1 MTEPR
6 DKTAKR
12 KRTEEALRESEE
24 RYRDLLENANDLIQS
39 VTPEGS
45 LIYVN
50 RAWRETLG
58 YSEEEIP
65 GLSLMDII
73 HPDSKAHCAETFQR
87 VMAGGDIER
96 VEAMFVAKDGRT
108 ITVEGS
114 VNCSFKDGKPVA
126 TRGIFRAITQHKQ
139 AEEALRIKDRAI
151 ASSTN
156 AIAIADPEG
165 NLTYVNASFLS
176 LWGYVEQEVL
186 GKPATGFWTMEERA
200 SEVVQE
206 LRWEGSWIGELV
218 ARKKDG
224 SLFYVQLSASM
235 VTNEAGEPVCIMGS
249 FVDITERRQALQA
262 LRNQT
267 HDLGERVKE
276 LNCLYGIS
284 NLVHRPDL
292 SLEEILQETVD
303 LIPPGWQYPEVTCA
317 RITLEGQEFRTEN
330 FSETVWRQT
339 SDIIVNGERS
349 GAVEVCYLEERRE
362 SDEGSFLPEKGD
374 LINAIAERLGRVIE
388 RRQAEEALR
397 ESEERFRT
405 LASSAPIG
413 IMLVDGEK
421 GVVYCNER
429 FLSIFGSSWENVMGF
444 GWVKSLHP
452 AEREAFLD
460 ERSKAMAEGREFIR
474 EFRLVTPQGETRWLS
489 VHTTPLLSQE
499 GASNTRVGTIEDIS
513 ERRRAEQALRESEER
528 LRNVLDVSRDLIYRL
543 NLQTHTYEYVSPS
556 VLRLVGFAPQEII
569 AMGLEGVRERFHP
582 EDRDRFGTH
591 LSRLPD
597 DTLEGHEAP
606 TVEYRWKCRDGEYR
620 WLSDNRAF
628 VLDEGGKALTL
639 VGTVRDVTEDKQ
651 VEEALRESEARYKAL
666 FAGAPQGMLVADL
679 QTKQFRHVNPAMCRM
694 FGYTEEEFLRL
705 GVADIHPKESLSYV
719 LAEFEAQARGEKL
732 LSADLPCQRK
742 DASLFYAN
750 VNTTMVVLDGRRCN
764 VGFFTDATER
774 KKAEETLR
782 ESEERFRLAIN
793 ATEDGLWE
801 WDIQTNQEFFS
812 PRWCEIIGYSFDD
825 PELPHTYTSWVSRI
839 HPDDYDRVVS
849 AMNNH
854 LEKGTRYDVDY
865 RHRHK
870 SGEYRWQNS
879 KGQAVLGES
888 GKPVKMV
895 GCISDITQRKQAEE
909 EIANRLKMESAI
921 AQASTLLAGPEDAD
935 AGLDLALRILGEA
948 FVADRAHIF
957 LFRDDNTRMDC
968 TGEWCAPGEEPQI
981 DNLQDLDCAAI
992 PWWMGKLAQNDPI
1005 IMTDTSAAP
1014 PDAVGA
1020 KKSWKALNIRSL
1032 LAVPLLSE
1040 GKLIGYVR
1048 FANMESASNE
1058 REEDTRLL
1066 RLASESI
1073 ASFIQRQ
1080 RAGEDKRKAYES
1092 IIFLLA
1098 TAAEARDPYTEDHLP
1113 RIRGFA
1119 EAMAAEL
1126 GLPPGEIRE
1135 IGLSSLLH
1143 DLGKMRVP
1151 DSILIK
1157 PGPLSQAE
1165 WKIMRQH
1172 PAWGEELLST
1182 HPWMGTARQ
1191 IARWHHENW
1200 DGTGYPDG
1208 LRGEKIPLCA
1218 AIVAVADGFDAM
1230 TSDRPYK
1237 KAWPSGRAI
1246 REIRAQ
1252 KGRQYSPD
1260 VVEAFNRALRKGEIG
1275 RITSADSACLP
1286 EMSEAA

>member
-24 RYRDLLENANDLIQS
+24 RYRDLVENATDLIQS

-58 YSEEEIP
+58 YSEDEIP

-108 ITVEGS
+108 VTVEGS

-235 VTNEAGEPVCIMGS
+235 VTNEAGEPVCMMSS

-262 LRNQT
+262 LWNQT

-284 NLVHRPDL
+284 NLVHRPDI

-330 FSETVWRQT
+330 FRETVWRQT

-397 ESEERFRT
+397 DSEE
-405 LASSAPIG
+405 
-413 IMLVDGEK
+413 
-421 GVVYCNER
+421 
-429 FLSIFGSSWENVMGF
+429 
-444 GWVKSLHP
+444 
-452 AEREAFLD
+452 
-460 ERSKAMAEGREFIR
+460 
-474 EFRLVTPQGETRWLS
+474 Q
-489 VHTTPLLSQE
+489 
-499 GASNTRVGTIEDIS
+499 
-513 ERRRAEQALRESEER
+513 
-528 LRNVLDVSRDLIYRL
+528 LRNVLEVSRDLIYKL
-543 NLQTHTYEYVSPS
+543 NLQTQTYDYVSPS
-556 VLRLVGFAPQEII
+556 SLRLVGFAPQEIV
-569 AMGLEGVRERFHP
+569 AMGLEGVIERFHP
-582 EDRDRFGTH
+582 DDRERFRTYP
-591 LSRLPD
+591 SRLPD
-597 DTLEGHEAP
+597 DTVEGREAP
-606 TVEYRWKCRDGEYR
+606 TVEYRWQCRDGEYR

-628 VLDEGGKALTL
+628 VLDEGGRALTL

-651 VEEALRESEARYKAL
+651 AEEALRESEPRFRNVLDMSRDFIYKIDLRTGTYDYASPSVL
-666 FAGAPQGMLVADL
+666 ELTGFTPEEVVA
-679 QTKQFRHVNPAMCRM
+679 M
-694 FGYTEEEFLRL
+694 GL
-705 GVADIHPKESLSYV
+705 GGLGERIHPEDGKRLTEGLKDLTKDRDEGQRNTLSVY
-719 LAEFEAQARGEKL
+719 RWK
-732 LSADLPCQRK
+732 RK
-742 DASLFYAN
+742 DGEYRWFSDNSVFIRYSNEQPAALIGA
-750 VNTTMVVLDGRRCN
+750 VRDIT
-764 VGFFTDATER
+764 AQ
-774 KKAEETLR
+774 KQAEEALR
-782 ESEERFRLAIN
+782 ESEEKYRQLVENLQEGVWALDKDANTTFANPRMAEILGYTVSEMLGRHLFSFMDEQGQELARLNLERRQQGIA
-793 ATEDGLWE
+793 EQHEFEFLRKDG
-801 WDIQTNQEFFS
+801 T
-812 PRWCEIIGYSFDD
+812 RV
-825 PELPHTYTSWVSRI
+825 YTSLATNPVT
-839 HPDDYDRVVS
+839 DRNGNYIG
-849 AMNNH
+849 A
-854 LEKGTRYDVDY
+854 LA
-865 RHRHK
+865 
-870 SGEYRWQNS
+870 
-879 KGQAVLGES
+879 AVT
-888 GKPVKMV
+888 
-895 GCISDITQRKQAEE
+895 DITDKKQAEE

-921 AQASTLLAGPEDAD
+921 AQASTLLAGPEDID
-935 AGLDLALRILGEA
+935 AALQLALRILSEA
-948 FVADRAHIF
+948 VGADRAHIF

-968 TGEWCAPGEEPQI
+968 TSEWCAPGVEPRI

-992 PWWMGKLAQNDPI
+992 PWWMGKLAQNELI
-1005 IMTDTSAAP
+1005 IMTNTSAAP
-1014 PDAVGA
+1014 PEAA
-1020 KKSWKALNIRSL
+1020 PEKKSWKALNIRSL
-1032 LAVPLLSE
+1032 LAVPLLSD
-1040 GKLIGYVR
+1040 GKPIGYVR

-1182 HPWMGTARQ
+1182 HPWLETARQ

-1208 LRGEKIPLCA
+1208 LRGEEIPLCA

-1230 TSDRPYK
+1230 ASDRPYK
-1237 KAWPSGRAI
+1237 KAWPSRRAI
-1246 REIRAQ
+1246 EEVRAQ
-1252 KGRQYSPD
+1252 KGRHYSPD

-1275 RITSADSACLP
+1275 RITSGDSARLP

>member
-24 RYRDLLENANDLIQS
+24 RYRDLVENATDLIQS

-58 YSEEEIP
+58 YSEDEIP

-87 VMAGGDIER
+87 VMAGEGIER

-108 ITVEGS
+108 ITVEGNI
-114 VNCSFKDGKPVA
+114 NCRFKDGKPVA
-126 TRGIFRAITQHKQ
+126 TQGIFRAITQLKQ

-206 LRWEGSWIGELV
+206 LREGSWIGELV

-235 VTNEAGEPVCIMGS
+235 VTNEAGEPVCMMGS

-262 LRNQT
+262 LWNQT

-330 FSETVWRQT
+330 FRETVWRQT
-339 SDIIVNGERS
+339 SDVIVNGERS

-397 ESEERFRT
+397 DSEE
-405 LASSAPIG
+405 
-413 IMLVDGEK
+413 
-421 GVVYCNER
+421 
-429 FLSIFGSSWENVMGF
+429 
-444 GWVKSLHP
+444 
-452 AEREAFLD
+452 
-460 ERSKAMAEGREFIR
+460 
-474 EFRLVTPQGETRWLS
+474 Q
-489 VHTTPLLSQE
+489 
-499 GASNTRVGTIEDIS
+499 
-513 ERRRAEQALRESEER
+513 

-556 VLRLVGFAPQEII
+556 VLRLVGFAPQEIV
-569 AMGLEGVRERFHP
+569 AMGLEGVIERFHP
-582 EDRDRFGTH
+582 EDRERFQTH

-597 DTLEGHEAP
+597 DTVEGHEAP
-606 TVEYRWKCRDGEYR
+606 TIEYRWQCRDGEYR

-628 VLDEGGKALTL
+628 VLDKDGRALTL

-651 VEEALRESEARYKAL
+651 AEEALRESEARYKAL
-666 FAGAPQGMLVADL
+666 FAGAPEGMLVADL
-679 QTKQFRHVNPAMCRM
+679 ETKQFRHANPAMCRM
-694 FGYTEEEFLRL
+694 FGYSEEEFLRI
-705 GVADIHPKESLSYV
+705 GVADIHPKESLSHV

-742 DASLFYAN
+742 NGSLLYAN

-764 VGFFTDATER
+764 VGFFSDVTER
-774 KKAEETLR
+774 KKAEEALR
-782 ESEERFRLAIN
+782 ESEEKYRQLVERLQEGVWALD
-793 ATEDGLWE
+793 EDANTTFANPRMAEILGYTVSEMLGRHLFSFMDEQERELAGLKLE
-801 WDIQTNQEFFS
+801 RRRQGIAEQYELEFL
-812 PRWCEIIGYSFDD
+812 RKDG
-825 PELPHTYTSWVSRI
+825 TRVYTSLAANPVT
-839 HPDDYDRVVS
+839 DR
-849 AMNNH
+849 NG
-854 LEKGTRYDVDY
+854 KYIGTVA
-865 RHRHK
+865 
-870 SGEYRWQNS
+870 
-879 KGQAVLGES
+879 AVT
-888 GKPVKMV
+888 
-895 GCISDITQRKQAEE
+895 DITGKKQGEE
-909 EIANRLKMESAI
+909 EIASRLKMEYAI
-921 AQASTLLAGPEDAD
+921 AQASTLMAGPEDAD
-935 AGLDLALRILGEA
+935 AGLDLALRILSEA
-948 FVADRAHIF
+948 FGADRAHIF
-957 LFRDDNTRMDC
+957 LFRDNDTRMDN
-968 TGEWCAPGEEPQI
+968 TSEWCAPGVEPQI
-981 DNLQDLDCAAI
+981 DNFQDLDCAAI

-1005 IMTDTSAAP
+1005 IITDTSAAP
-1014 PDAVGA
+1014 PDTVAPE

-1032 LAVPLLSE
+1032 LAVPLLSD
-1040 GKLIGYVR
+1040 GKPIGYVR

-1058 REEDTRLL
+1058 REEDIRLL

-1073 ASFIQRQ
+1073 SSFIERQ

-1092 IIFLLA
+1092 IVMLLA
-1098 TAAEARDPYTEDHLP
+1098 TGAEARDPYTEDHLP

-1135 IGLSSLLH
+1135 IGLCSLLH

-1165 WKIMRQH
+1165 WKIMKQH
-1172 PAWGEELLST
+1172 PAWGEELMSA
-1182 HPWMGTARQ
+1182 HPWLGTARQ

-1200 DGTGYPDG
+1200 DGGGYPDG

-1237 KAWPSGRAI
+1237 KAWPSRRAI
-1246 REIRAQ
+1246 EEVRAQ

-1286 EMSEAA
+1286 TMSEAA